1 VHTGIIDV
9 ASKMKVS
16 KNNSCGRPSYAEYR
30 AIEKNLSKLHIIVL
44 NERTESNRVIAVL
57 SERKEFL
64 IVKTKKMRQWA
75 IKSKNRILIT
85 YCFYI

>member
-1 VHTGIIDV
+1 MIAFPSIIIYTECAYRYIDV

-64 IVKTKKMRQWA
+64 IVKTKKMRQW
-75 IKSKNRILIT
+75 L
-85 YCFYI
+85 